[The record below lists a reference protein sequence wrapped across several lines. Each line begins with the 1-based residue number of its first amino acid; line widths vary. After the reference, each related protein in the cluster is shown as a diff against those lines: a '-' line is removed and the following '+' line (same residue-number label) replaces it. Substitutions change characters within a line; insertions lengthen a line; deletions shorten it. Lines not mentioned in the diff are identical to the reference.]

1 MKIDKQFI
9 LRNLITILCV
19 LCIVA
24 LFFAFITTSVKIE
37 SSFVGS
43 NTQSTSISGW
53 QAVNGFPLGWLLV
66 IGPVLLVAMNYI
78 RKIEKYKGLLAI
90 LVPILCIA
98 VLFFTLA
105 DAKSTAELGNK
116 AMENIN
122 GIANSALAD
131 MDDYDDEYGG
141 EYGGDYSAGQISSK
155 VSASAAVGFYLLLL
169 ANFGIIV
176 SGAVTFFGLRLND
189 LSSVKES
196 GRAILSSA
204 REAAAELKTENGA
217 SAPAG
222 QNAPAARVR
231 SGGRYKAEDA
241 LQLIERMAKMRDDG
255 ILTEDE
261 FQEKKQDL
269 LKGI

>member
-9 LRNLITILCV
+9 LRNLITIFCV
-19 LCIVA
+19 LGVVA

-131 MDDYDDEYGG
+131 MDDYDDEYGS
-141 EYGGDYSAGQISSK
+141 DFSAGQISSK
-155 VSASAAVGFYLLLL
+155 VSASAGVGFYLLLI
-169 ANFGIIV
+169 ANIGIII

-204 REAAAELKTENGA
+204 REAAADLKTEGGA
-217 SAPAG
+217 AAPVG
-222 QNAPAARVR
+222 QGAPAARAR
-231 SGGRYKAEDA
+231 SGGKYKAEDA

-255 ILTEDE
+255 ILTEEE

>member
-9 LRNLITILCV
+9 LRNLITIFCV
-19 LCIVA
+19 LCIIA

-43 NTQSTSISGW
+43 NTQSASISGW
-53 QAVNGFPLGWLLV
+53 AAVSGFPLGWLLV

-90 LVPILCIA
+90 IVPVLCI
-98 VLFFTLA
+98 VMLFFTLA

-116 AMENIN
+116 AMENVN

-131 MDDYDDEYGG
+131 MGDYDDEYGG
-141 EYGGDYSAGQISSK
+141 DFSVGQISSK
-155 VSASAAVGFYLLLL
+155 VSASADVGFYLLLI
-169 ANFGIIV
+169 ANLGIIV

-204 REAAAELKTENGA
+204 REAAAELKSEGGA
-217 SAPAG
+217 TTPAS
-222 QNAPAARVR
+222 QNAPAAKVR
-231 SGGRYKAEDA
+231 SSVKYNAADA

>member
-9 LRNLITILCV
+9 LRNLITIFCV
-19 LCIVA
+19 LCVIA

-66 IGPVLLVAMNYI
+66 GGPVLLVAMNYI
-78 RKIEKYKGLLAI
+78 RKIEKYKGLLAVI
-90 LVPILCIA
+90 VPILCIA

-116 AMENIN
+116 AMENVN

-131 MDDYDDEYGG
+131 MNDYDDEEDG
-141 EYGGDYSAGQISSK
+141 EFSSPQISSK
-155 VSASAAVGFYLLLL
+155 VSASADVGFYLLLI
-169 ANFGIIV
+169 ANLGIIIG
-176 SGAVTFFGLRLND
+176 GAVTFFGLRLND

-204 REAAAELKTENGA
+204 REAAAGMKSEGSGTA
-217 SAPAG
+217 SASPA
-222 QNAPAARVR
+222 APAARPR
-231 SGGRYKAEDA
+231 SGSKYNAGDA
-241 LQLIERMAKMRDDG
+241 LQLIERMAAMRDSG
-255 ILTEDE
+255 ILTEEE